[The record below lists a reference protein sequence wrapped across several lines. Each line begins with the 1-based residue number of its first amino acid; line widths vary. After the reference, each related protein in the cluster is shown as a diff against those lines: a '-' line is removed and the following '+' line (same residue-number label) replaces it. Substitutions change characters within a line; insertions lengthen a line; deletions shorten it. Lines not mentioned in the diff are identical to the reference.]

1 MILGTGGWRW
11 HAEAGLATL
20 TRILAG
26 TFDRHPDLQIILG
39 HWGRDARRLRRP
51 SRPAQGG
58 RHPPRT
64 PHARLHHGQPEPDP
78 LSQTSDPP
86 SDPGRFTRPAA
97 SQVRAAPAIDDP
109 KTADI
114 PGPVHRHR
122 GLLARSRRWV
132 SRGGLRTSLHGA
144 RHGALHAFCH
154 TAAVAVGELEPS
166 VGAAAGGLGSG
177 KEPRRQRVSPTR
189 LAPRLRRQAVLPT
202 PVPWVDRER
211 ITRCRR

>member
-144 RHGALHAFCH
+144 LHGALHAFCH
-154 TAAVAVGELEPS
+154 TVCRYRAHAAERTSGDGTATIPS
-166 VGAAAGGLGSG
+166 ACRSTLSAGSTSPSWLR
-177 KEPRRQRVSPTR
+177 PRARPSKRSSK
-189 LAPRLRRQAVLPT
+189 A
-202 PVPWVDRER
+202 
-211 ITRCRR
+211 